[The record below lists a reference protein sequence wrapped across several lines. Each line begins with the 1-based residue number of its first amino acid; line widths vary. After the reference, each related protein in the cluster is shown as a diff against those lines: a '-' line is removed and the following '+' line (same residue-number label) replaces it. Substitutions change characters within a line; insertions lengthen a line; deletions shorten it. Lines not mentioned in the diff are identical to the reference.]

1 MISLVGRKY
10 RTWSLAN
17 RFIRLNRKSFQSCLL
32 QVKKKR
38 HGHPL
43 AIANIEKERDRNA
56 VKCNQYVKKK

>member
-32 QVKKKR
+32 QVKKKPSWTPAGNGKYR
-38 HGHPL
+38 
-43 AIANIEKERDRNA
+43 EREG
-56 VKCNQYVKKK
+56 